1 MEIGAAAGRE
11 FFERLEIGGVFS
23 RGCLL
28 LKAAL
33 YVDSLIFVLSPSE
46 GNASYIG
53 VFDVHRTWGLVYG
66 RLRCVGIQP
75 GC

>member
-11 FFERLEIGGVFS
+11 FFEHLKIDGVFS

-33 YVDSLIFVLSPSE
+33 YVDYQLDL
-46 GNASYIG
+46 
-53 VFDVHRTWGLVYG
+53 DV
-66 RLRCVGIQP
+66 P
-75 GC
+75 